1 MAAKSAAEHGHEANE
16 LHGAGANR
24 RSGEEGAEEGGSE
37 PGRWQGSE
45 EPGHAGGGHGGHG
58 VGRGLGGD
66 GLASGNLRDCAMDA
80 VEELKKAWGVSGE
93 DGVNANFNSL
103 NSIIMHAGHRPE
115 AFAVSATMANALT
128 TVPCITYVSFDILAA
143 NDR

>member
-1 MAAKSAAEHGHEANE
+1 M
-16 LHGAGANR
+16 
-24 RSGEEGAEEGGSE
+24 
-37 PGRWQGSE
+37 
-45 EPGHAGGGHGGHG
+45 
-58 VGRGLGGD
+58 GRGLAGD

-115 AFAVSATMANALT
+115 AFAVSPTIASTLT
-128 TVPCITYVSFDILAA
+128 IAMHHICLV
-143 NDR
+143 

>member
-1 MAAKSAAEHGHEANE
+1 MAGKAAAEHDHAANE

-37 PGRWQGSE
+37 RGRWQGAE
-45 EPGHAGGGHGGHG
+45 EPEHAAAAAGHA
-58 VGRGLGGD
+58 VRRGLGGD
-66 GLASGNLRDCAMDA
+66 GLASGNLHDLRDCAMDA

-128 TVPCITYVSFDILAA
+128 TVPCITYVS
-143 NDR
+143 

>member
-1 MAAKSAAEHGHEANE
+1 VAGKAAAEHDHDANE
-16 LHGAGANR
+16 PHGAGANR
-24 RSGEEGAEEGGSE
+24 RSGEEGAEER
-37 PGRWQGSE
+37 GRWQGAE

-58 VGRGLGGD
+58 VGRRLAGD

-115 AFAVSATMANALT
+115 AFAVSPTPIRSQL
-128 TVPCITYVSFDILAA
+128 PCITYVSFDILAA
-143 NDR
+143 RDR